1 MLVHDGT
8 TWRGYQ
14 NVYSSADPLGPI
26 VSATEPTQQS
36 DTTPLV
42 TGDLWISTADLEN
55 YPEVYKYNADLQKWL
70 AVDEGDQT
78 TEDGILFADA
88 RFGTSGG
95 TNGTNG
101 EAPKGTIK
109 ELLVSDFL
117 DFDAPD
123 PALYPK
129 GMLLWNLRR
138 SGFNVKKFVR
148 NYVDLTAKNI
158 RQGDVSMATYY
169 PHRWVTESAN
179 QPNGKGSFGRKEH
192 SKVINQVIQALVN
205 SNQ

>member
-1 MLVHDGT
+1 MV
-8 TWRGYQ
+8 RVYQ
-14 NVYSSADPLGPI
+14 NVYSTADPEGPI

-42 TGDLWISTADLEN
+42 TGDLWISTADLES

-70 AVDEGDQT
+70 TVDEGDQT

-88 RFGTSGG
+88 RFGISGG

-158 RQGDVSMATYY
+158 RKMTKACLLIIHIDG
-169 PHRWVTESAN
+169 
-179 QPNGKGSFGRKEH
+179 
-192 SKVINQVIQALVN
+192 
-205 SNQ
+205 